1 MQKRTVL
8 VIEDDPFTQV
18 FLQDTLESEGYQCVC
33 ASDGQSAWNLIASP
47 GLEIEAVLLDRG
59 LPDMDGLEILERI
72 RELPRQR
79 RVPVIVQTSLAA
91 SSVLDRGLISAAY
104 YYLVKPFS
112 TETLTAILTAAI
124 RDHHNQMA
132 LWAQVHAASNVLKHL
147 NSAEFSFRTLDEIN
161 GIATL
166 VAKATS
172 DPERVV
178 LGLAELMVNAVEHG
192 NLGISYAEKSEFLLR
207 GTWADEVL
215 FRLADPTYA
224 SRHALLRFERT
235 EGGTSFLV
243 RDQGRGFDWS
253 KYLTINPERMFDLHG
268 RGIALSATSC
278 FDRLEY
284 HGVGNEVEASLD
296 A

>member
-1 MQKRTVL
+1 MPKRFVL
-8 VIEDDPFTQV
+8 VIEDDPFTQI
-18 FLQDTLESEGYQCVC
+18 FLQATLEAEGYDCICV
-33 ASDGQSAWNLIASP
+33 SDGHSAWNLISSR
-47 GLEIEAVLLDRG
+47 ESRIDAVLLDRG
-59 LPDMDGLEILERI
+59 LPDMDGIEILKRI
-72 RELPRQR
+72 REMPRQL

-91 SSVLDRGLISAAY
+91 SNVLDPGLISAAY

-124 RDHHNQMA
+124 RDHQNQA
-132 LWAQVHAASNVLKHL
+132 DLWAQVNAASDVLRHL
-147 NSAEFSFRTLDEIN
+147 NSAEFHFRTLDEIN

-192 NLGISYAEKSEFLLR
+192 NLGISYAEKSDFLIK
-207 GTWADEVL
+207 GTWTEEVKA
-215 FRLADPTYA
+215 RLSDPVYGA
-224 SRHALLRFERT
+224 RQALLSFRRSR
-235 EGGTSFLV
+235 GGASFLV
-243 RDQGRGFDWS
+243 KDQGRGFDWN
-253 KYLTINPERMFDLHG
+253 KYLTLQPERIFDLHG
-268 RGIALSATSC
+268 RGIALSAASC

-284 HGVGNEVEASLD
+284 RGVGNEVEAVLN

>member
-1 MQKRTVL
+1 MPKRCVL

-18 FLQDTLESEGYQCVC
+18 FLQDTLEAEGYQCLC
-33 ASDGQSAWNLIASP
+33 AADGQSAWNLISSR
-47 GLEIEAVLLDRG
+47 GRRIDAVLLDRG
-59 LPDMDGLEILERI
+59 LPDMDGIEILKRI
-72 RELPRQR
+72 RELPRQFQ
-79 RVPVIVQTSLAA
+79 VPVIVQTSLVA
-91 SSVLDRGLISAAY
+91 SNVLDAGLLSAAY

-124 RDHHNQMA
+124 RDHQNQMD
-132 LWAQVHAASNVLKHL
+132 LWAQVNSASGALKNL
-147 NSAEFSFRTLDEIN
+147 DSAEFSFRSLEEIN

-192 NLGISYAEKSEFLLR
+192 NLGISYAEKSDFLSN
-207 GTWADEVL
+207 GTWADEVKARL
-215 FRLADPTYA
+215 SAPEHASKLAVLKFRRLA
-224 SRHALLRFERT
+224 
-235 EGGTSFLV
+235 GGTSFLV
-243 RDQGRGFDWS
+243 KDQGKGFDWS

-268 RGIALSATSC
+268 RGIALSAASC

-284 HGVGNEVEASLD
+284 HGVGNEVEATLN